1 MINNLKNYQVEKLK
15 KQGADA
21 GKKKLEALQKEMG
34 QSGEELAKTITFKNL
49 ATGGLFRWCDAT
61 I

>member
-1 MINNLKNYQVEKLK
+1 
-15 KQGADA
+15 
-21 GKKKLEALQKEMG
+21 MG
-34 QSGEELAKTITFKNL
+34 CSGEELAKIITVKNL